1 VANET
6 GKRYACQACGAEV
19 IVTKGGGR
27 GGQLLLGPHGP
38 QAVATPRP
46 APSSVQGEPNLLQ
59 VGKRYQCQSCGT
71 ELLITK
77 PSDGEL
83 ACCQKPMELLQPKQT
98 ASAD

>member
-1 VANET
+1 M
-6 GKRYACQACGAEV
+6 
-19 IVTKGGGR
+19 
-27 GGQLLLGPHGP
+27 
-38 QAVATPRP
+38 
-46 APSSVQGEPNLLQ
+46 LQ

-83 ACCQKPMELLQPKQT
+83 SCCSQPMELLQPKQT